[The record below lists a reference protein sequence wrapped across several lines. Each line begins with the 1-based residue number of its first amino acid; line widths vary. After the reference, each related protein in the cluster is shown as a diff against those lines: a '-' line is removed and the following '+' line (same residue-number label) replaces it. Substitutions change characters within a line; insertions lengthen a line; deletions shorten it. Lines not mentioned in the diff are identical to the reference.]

1 VFTSEDKER
10 MVMTKMK
17 KITPKT
23 GASLSRLL
31 LPLLLFVLLLASGA
45 AGASAADR
53 MERAGYK
60 GPYVT
65 LNSGYIMPMLG
76 LGTWTLS
83 DKEAEQSVYAA
94 IEEGYRLIDTA
105 RYYGNE
111 EGVGAGVRRAIA
123 EGIVTREEIFVT
135 SKIMPSDYNA
145 PDSAIDASNS
155 DLGLGYI
162 DLMLIHQPGR
172 NDKEVYQALERG
184 VKAGKI
190 RSIGLSNY
198 YTPEAFDAIA
208 RNAEIVPAVV
218 QNENHPCHQNLALQE
233 HLKQYNTVL
242 ESWYPLGGR
251 SHVQELLRD
260 AAIRAIAESHDK
272 TPAQVILRWHI
283 QAGFVAI
290 PGSRNVQHIAENI
303 AIFDF
308 KLSDREMQIMKELN
322 KNKRYENW

>member
-1 VFTSEDKER
+1 MFTSEDKER

-23 GASLSRLL
+23 GASLPRLL

>member
-1 VFTSEDKER
+1 
-10 MVMTKMK
+10 MTKMTK
-17 KITPKT
+17 VTPQT
-23 GASLSRLL
+23 SASLPRLL
-31 LPLLLFVLLLASGA
+31 LPLFLFVLLLASDT

-65 LNSGYIMPMLG
+65 LNSGHIMPMLG

-145 PDSAIDASNS
+145 PDSAIDASNA

-272 TPAQVILRWHI
+272 TPAQIILRWHI

-290 PGSRNVQHIAENI
+290 PGSGNVRHIAENI

-308 KLSDREMQIMKELN
+308 KLSDREMQIMEELN

>member
-1 VFTSEDKER
+1 
-10 MVMTKMK
+10 MTKMTK
-17 KITPKT
+17 VTPQT
-23 GASLSRLL
+23 SASLPRLL
-31 LPLLLFVLLLASGA
+31 LPLFLFVLLLASGTTG
-45 AGASAADR
+45 AGAADR
-53 MERAGYK
+53 MERADYK

-145 PDSAIDASNS
+145 PDSAIDASNA

-290 PGSRNVQHIAENI
+290 PGSGNVRHIAENI

-308 KLSDREMQIMKELN
+308 KLSDREMQIMEELN

>member
-1 VFTSEDKER
+1 MKK
-10 MVMTKMK
+10 MTKA
-17 KITPKT
+17 TPQT
-23 GASLSRLL
+23 GASLPRLL
-31 LPLLLFVLLLASGA
+31 LPLFLLVLLLASDT

-60 GPYVT
+60 GSYVT
-65 LNSGYIMPMLG
+65 LNSGHIMPMLG

-83 DKEAEQSVYAA
+83 DEEAEQSVYAA

-111 EGVGAGVRRAIA
+111 EGVGAGVRRAVA

-145 PDSAIDASNS
+145 PDSAIDASNA

-260 AAIRAIAESHDK
+260 PAIRAIAKSHDK
-272 TPAQVILRWHI
+272 TPAQIILRWHI
-283 QAGFVAI
+283 QSGFVAI

>member
-1 VFTSEDKER
+1 
-10 MVMTKMK
+10 MTKMK

-23 GASLSRLL
+23 GASLPRLL